1 MQLLSIFNEYNLPIY
16 FGLVSNS
23 NILFSIIMT
32 ETLQDGGNPAGFVP
46 FTRSERIQQLNDIDK
61 SLNRLLRSTGLAIQT
76 LSTVQAPDTR
86 LTSDR
91 RQKFEENCNSYL
103 KTLQSIDIALYR
115 QIHGLEEANI
125 IPADKSKKDKAKEIQ
140 PRGRPLLTR
149 PLVEKDPI
157 KTNESPKISDVGL
170 FNSQSGR
177 VGRDMEAELWKEARS
192 LLEEI
197 DNGAV
202 LFESPKSVEL

>member
-1 MQLLSIFNEYNLPIY
+1 M
-16 FGLVSNS
+16 
-23 NILFSIIMT
+23 
-32 ETLQDGGNPAGFVP
+32 ETTKDGVDSAEFVP
-46 FTRSERIQQLNDIDK
+46 FTKSERIQQLNDIDK
-61 SLNRLLRSTGLAIQT
+61 VRSLNRLLKSAGLAIQT
-76 LSTVQAPDTR
+76 LSTIQAPDTR
-86 LTSDR
+86 LKSDR

-103 KTLQSIDIALYR
+103 HTLHSIDVALYR

-140 PRGRPLLTR
+140 PRGRPPMTR

-157 KTNESPKISDVGL
+157 KTNESQKANDVGL
-170 FNSQSGR
+170 LNSQSEK

-192 LLEEI
+192 LLEEV

-202 LFESPKSVEL
+202 LIESPKSVE